1 MALITYLTR
10 IQFDFGAIKLLP
22 DELKLLERQA
32 AADRDRQ
39 GGRRR
44 RPRRSACEARWA

>member
-22 DELKLLERQA
+22 DELKLL
-32 AADRDRQ
+32 
-39 GGRRR
+39 GI
-44 RPRRSACEARWA
+44 